1 VFLSTPY
8 RELMI
13 PLSAKGDLKGHRLS
27 VKFAEDEA
35 VPGAASTT
43 QTLSP

>member
-1 VFLSTPY
+1 V
-8 RELMI
+8 I
-13 PLSAKGDLKGHRLS
+13 PLSTKGDLKGHRVS

-35 VPGAASTT
+35 VPGAASAT